1 MPKKLGIVASKP
13 RPCEVA
19 LLGAPE
25 GFREGLGEL
34 SLATF
39 GPRIKATTNLALVFV
54 RTVEEVEAAADLLA
68 TQLPADASAW
78 IVHPKQQHKPGF
90 NQNDVRDAALAR
102 GLVDY
107 KVCSVDENWSGLK
120 FAHRKR

>member
-68 TQLPADASAW
+68 TQLPVGASAW
-78 IVHPKQQHKPGF
+78 IVHPKQHKPGF